1 MLEQYFTG
9 TDHAVSL
16 VVDPQWTPPVPH
28 NDDED
33 VWAHMSTVGQD
44 ASDDDSDTDADEA
57 SAQRAEK
64 RHRRTV
70 EQAV

>member
-16 VVDPQWTPPVPH
+16 VVDPQWTTPVAH

-44 ASDDDSDTDADEA
+44 AADDSDTDPDEA

-70 EQAV
+70 EKAV